1 MRRKDQNACLLTTA
15 IDEETGKTI
24 LTYIPIH
31 VYPSIVELF
40 LEHGECN
47 NNRAV
52 YFELDTDGKTF
63 WEDMWKELEE

>member
-1 MRRKDQNACLLTTA
+1 MKRKDQNATLMVTS

-31 VYPSIVELF
+31 VYPSIVEFF
-40 LEHGECN
+40 LKHGECK

-52 YFELDTDGKTF
+52 YFELDTDEKTF
-63 WEDMWKELEE
+63 WENMWNEIEE